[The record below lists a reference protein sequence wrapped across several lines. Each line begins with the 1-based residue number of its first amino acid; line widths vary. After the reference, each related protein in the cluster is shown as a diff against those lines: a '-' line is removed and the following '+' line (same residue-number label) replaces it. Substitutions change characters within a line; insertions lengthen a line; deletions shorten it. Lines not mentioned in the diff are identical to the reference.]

1 MVQAIAELGVD
12 CETVMLDLARGEQ
25 KAPAYLALNPHGVV
39 PNLVADGAPLFEAVA
54 ILQWLGDRH
63 GVERGLWPAAGTPA
77 RLAALSWTS
86 WAYASDGPLVQLLND
101 AQGAQVAAALH
112 HAPLAAEALT
122 RLDAALGRLDTQLGG
137 SPWLLGE
144 VFSLADLAVAS
155 VVTYSAHC
163 GVDTGGGIPS
173 CSAGCWPSRRAPA
186 SAAPGWARRRRP
198 EGGARWPRAPR
209 PGALR
214 PRPWPGIPR

>member
-1 MVQAIAELGVD
+1 MSLTLFAAPLSSATPVVQAIAELGVD

-39 PNLVADGAPLFEAVA
+39 PTLVVDGAPLFEAVA

-86 WAYASDGPLVQLLND
+86 WAYASYGPLVQLLNY
-101 AQGAQVAAALH
+101 AQGPQVAAALH
-112 HAPLAAEALT
+112 HAPLAAEALA
-122 RLDAALGRLDTQLGG
+122 RLDAALGLLDAQLAG

-144 VFSLADLAVAS
+144 AFSLADLTVAS

-163 GVDTGGGIPS
+163 GVDTAGHPHLQRWLQAFQARPS
-173 CSAGCWPSRRAPA
+173 FRSAWLGEAQ
-186 SAAPGWARRRRP
+186 AA
-198 EGGARWPRAPR
+198 
-209 PGALR
+209 
-214 PRPWPGIPR
+214 